1 MVSESFVFYLLLITI
16 LIVILN
22 ALALRSHDRR
32 GRRT

>member
-22 ALALRSHDRR
+22 ALIESRDRR
-32 GRRT
+32 GRRNA